1 MIWIVNLL
9 LSLSLSSAAP
19 KVVMAVLVKVDKT
32 ALTSRDLQINQF
44 LNEYDNVLSG
54 YVDKREPLKEMVWEY
69 LLGVEAEN
77 LLANDEI
84 TRDYPAYEK
93 KFFDKY
99 ANDKMWKGLE
109 ASSSEVK
116 NLLSRRFAA
125 KKLIQLKIPTEL
137 IDISDQEL
145 EGYYLQ
151 NRFQLGNRPLE
162 EIKDKILKG
171 LREKKAQARLKDW
184 VSAVSRSHAI
194 VYMSG
199 FRIQ

>member
-1 MIWIVNLL
+1 MIWI
-9 LSLSLSSAAP
+9 LSLVFSMSLTTAAP

-44 LNEYDNVLSG
+44 LNEYDNVLTG

-77 LLANDEI
+77 LLSNEDIA
-84 TRDYPAYEK
+84 RDYPEYER

-99 ANDKMWKGLE
+99 AGDKMWKGLE
-109 ASSSEVK
+109 ASRSEVK
-116 NLLSRRFAA
+116 SLLSRRFAA
-125 KKLIQLKIPTEL
+125 KKLIHLKIPTEL
-137 IDISDQEL
+137 IDISQQEL
-145 EGYYLQ
+145 EAYYMQ
-151 NRFQLGNRPLE
+151 NRFQLGHRPLE
-162 EIKDKILKG
+162 EIKDKLQKG
-171 LREKKAQARLKDW
+171 LREKKAQVRLKDW
-184 VSAVSRSHAI
+184 VNAVSRSHTV